1 MSRTESPEIVRA
13 MIASSARHGSIARP
27 AMTTQLP
34 SSIRDLRQSWPRP
47 STPRAIVVIG
57 AGSIVRDA
65 HLPVYQRLGFP
76 VAGIFDVNREGKCA
90 SARRR
95 SAIPRV
101 FDSIDEAASM
111 RDAIF
116 DVAIPPENI
125 ASVLER
131 LPTGA
136 AVLIQKPMG
145 RDLVDARR
153 IVAICRE
160 RKLRAAVNF
169 QLRFAPNMLAI
180 KDALDRGVF
189 GDILDVEVRIN
200 LHTPW
205 NYWAFLKGVPRLE
218 VLMHSIHYLDLIR
231 SLIGEPRGV
240 YCKGVRH
247 PEMPDY
253 ADTRTSI
260 VLDYGDTIRCSL
272 TMNHA
277 HTFGGRYGMSQ
288 LKIEGTRGAAIAKMG
303 VNLNYP
309 AGEPD
314 TLEIATEDAKG
325 WSEIALRGSWF
336 LEAFEGPMS
345 NLQRFVAGE
354 DSKLISTVE
363 DALRTMAV
371 VEACYESSAHG
382 ATPIPS
388 TR

>member
-1 MSRTESPEIVRA
+1 
-13 MIASSARHGSIARP
+13 
-27 AMTTQLP
+27 MTTQLP
-34 SSIRDLRQSWPRP
+34 ASIRDLRQSWPRP
-47 STPRAIVVIG
+47 SAPRPIVVIG

-65 HLPVYQRLGFP
+65 HLPIYQRLGLP
-76 VAGIFDVNREGKCA
+76 VAGIFDVNPKT
-90 SARRR
+90 SAERAAAF
-95 SAIPRV
+95 SIPRV
-101 FDSIDEAASM
+101 FDSLDEAASM
-111 RDAIF
+111 RDVVF
-116 DVAIPPENI
+116 DLAIPPENI

-131 LPTGA
+131 LPLGA
-136 AVLIQKPMG
+136 SVLIQKPMG
-145 RDLVDARR
+145 RDLADARR
-153 IVAICRE
+153 ILSICRQ
-160 RKLRAAVNF
+160 RKLCAAANF
-169 QLRFAPNMLAI
+169 QLRFAPNMLAL
-180 KDALDRGVF
+180 KDALERGVF
-189 GDILDVEVRIN
+189 GDVLDVEVRIT

-247 PEMPDY
+247 PAMPDY
-253 ADTRTSI
+253 SDTRTSI

-277 HTFGGRYGMSQ
+277 HTFGARYAMSQ
-288 LKIEGTRGAAIAKMG
+288 LKIEGTRTAAIAKMG

-314 TLEIATEDAKG
+314 TLEIATEDSNG
-325 WSEIALRGSWF
+325 WSTIALRGSWF

-354 DSKLISTVE
+354 DSNLISTVE
-363 DALRTMAV
+363 DAIRTMAV

-388 TR
+388 NY

>member
-1 MSRTESPEIVRA
+1 
-13 MIASSARHGSIARP
+13 
-27 AMTTQLP
+27 MTTQIP
-34 SSIRDLRQSWPRP
+34 APIRDLRQSWPRP
-47 STPRAIVVIG
+47 SAPKPIVVIG

-65 HLPVYQRLGFP
+65 HLPVYKRLGFP
-76 VAGIFDVNREGKCA
+76 VAGIFDVNPKA
-90 SARRR
+90 SAERAAAF
-95 SAIPRV
+95 AIPRV
-101 FDSIDEAASM
+101 FESIDEAASM
-111 RDAIF
+111 RDVIF

-131 LPTGA
+131 LPSGA
-136 AVLIQKPMG
+136 AVLIQKPLG
-145 RDLVDARR
+145 RDLADARR

-180 KDALDRGVF
+180 SDALGRGVF
-189 GDILDVEVRIN
+189 GDVLDLEVRIN

-240 YCKGVRH
+240 YCKGVSH
-247 PEMPDY
+247 PAMPDY
-253 ADTRTSI
+253 SDTRTSI

-277 HTFGGRYGMSQ
+277 HTFGGRHGMSQ

-309 AGEPD
+309 ASEPD
-314 TLEIATEDAKG
+314 TLEIATENSNG
-325 WSEIALRGSWF
+325 WCDLPLRGSWF

-354 DSKLISTVE
+354 DSKLVSSVE
-363 DALRTMAV
+363 DALHTMAV

-388 TR
+388 VR

>member
-1 MSRTESPEIVRA
+1 
-13 MIASSARHGSIARP
+13 
-27 AMTTQLP
+27 MTTQLAA
-34 SSIRDLRQSWPRP
+34 SVRDLRQSWPRP
-47 STPRAIVVIG
+47 SAPRPIVVIG

-65 HLPVYQRLGFP
+65 HLPVYKRLGFP
-76 VAGIFDVNREGKCA
+76 VAGIFDVNPKT
-90 SARRR
+90 SAERAVAF
-95 SAIPRV
+95 SIPRV
-101 FDSIDEAASM
+101 FESIDEAASM
-111 RDAIF
+111 RDVVF
-116 DVAIPPENI
+116 DVAIPPESI

-131 LPTGA
+131 LPSGA

-145 RDLVDARR
+145 RDLADARR
-153 IVAICRE
+153 IVEICRE
-160 RKLRAAVNF
+160 RKLCAAVNF

-180 KDALDRGVF
+180 KDVLERGVF
-189 GDILDVEVRIN
+189 GDVLDVEVRIN
-200 LHTPW
+200 IRTPW

-247 PEMPDY
+247 PGIPDY
-253 ADTRTSI
+253 SDTRTSI

-314 TLEIATEDAKG
+314 TLETATEDSNG
-325 WSEIALRGSWF
+325 WSAIALRGSWF

-354 DSKLISTVE
+354 DSKLVSGVE

-388 TR
+388 DY

>member
-1 MSRTESPEIVRA
+1 
-13 MIASSARHGSIARP
+13 
-27 AMTTQLP
+27 MTTQLP

-47 STPRAIVVIG
+47 SAPRPIIVIG

-65 HLPVYQRLGFP
+65 HLPTYKRLGFP
-76 VAGIFDVNREGKCA
+76 VAGIFDVNLDAARERTVA
-90 SARRR
+90 FE
-95 SAIPRV
+95 IPRV
-101 FDSIDEAASM
+101 FESIDQAAAT

-116 DVAIPPENI
+116 DVAIPPQNI
-125 ASVLER
+125 ASVIER

-145 RDLVDARR
+145 RDLADARR
-153 IVAICRE
+153 ILAICRE
-160 RKLRAAVNF
+160 RNLRAAVNF
-169 QLRFAPNMLAI
+169 QLRFAPNMLAV
-180 KDALDRGVF
+180 KDALERGVF
-189 GDILDVEVRIN
+189 GELLDVEVRIN

-231 SLIGEPRGV
+231 SLVGEPRGV

-247 PEMPDY
+247 PAMPDY

-277 HTFGGRYGMSQ
+277 HTFGARYGMSQ
-288 LKIEGTRGAAIAKMG
+288 LKLEGTRGAAIAKMG

-314 TLEIATEDAKG
+314 TLEIATDDSGG
-325 WSEIALRGSWF
+325 WREVALRGSWF

-354 DSKLISTVE
+354 DPKLLSGVE
-363 DALRTMAV
+363 DAVRTMAV

-388 TR
+388 NR

>member
-1 MSRTESPEIVRA
+1 
-13 MIASSARHGSIARP
+13 
-27 AMTTQLP
+27 MTTQLP
-34 SSIRDLRQSWPRP
+34 ASIRDLRQSWPRP
-47 STPRAIVVIG
+47 SAPKPIVVIG

-65 HLPVYQRLGFP
+65 HLPVYKRLGFP
-76 VAGIFDVNREGKCA
+76 VAGIFDVNAAASRERA
-90 SARRR
+90 EAF
-95 SAIPRV
+95 AIPRV
-101 FDSIDEAASM
+101 FESLDEATSM
-111 RDAIF
+111 RDAVF

-131 LPTGA
+131 LPSGA
-136 AVLIQKPMG
+136 AVLIQKPLG
-145 RDLVDARR
+145 RDLADARR

-160 RKLRAAVNF
+160 RRLRAAVNF
-169 QLRFAPNMLAI
+169 QLRFAPNMLAV
-180 KDALDRGVF
+180 KDALERGLF
-189 GDILDVEVRIN
+189 GDVLDVEVRIN

-247 PEMPDY
+247 PGMTDY

-277 HTFGGRYGMSQ
+277 HTFGGRHEMSQ
-288 LKIEGTRGAAIAKMG
+288 LKLEGTRGAAIAKMG

-314 TLEIATEDAKG
+314 TLELATEASKG
-325 WSEIALRGSWF
+325 WSPVALRGSWF

-345 NLQRFVAGE
+345 NLQRSAAGE
-354 DSKLISTVE
+354 DSKLVSAVE
-363 DALRTMAV
+363 DALNTMAV

-382 ATPIPS
+382 ATPVPS
-388 TR
+388 TH

>member
-1 MSRTESPEIVRA
+1 MVRA
-13 MIASSARHGSIARP
+13 MIASSAPHGSIARP

-34 SSIRDLRQSWPRP
+34 ASIRDLRQSWPRP
-47 STPRAIVVIG
+47 SAPKPIVVIG

-65 HLPVYQRLGFP
+65 HLPAYERLGFP
-76 VAGIFDVNREGKCA
+76 VAGIFDVNPKA
-90 SARRR
+90 SAERAAAF
-95 SAIPRV
+95 AIPRV
-101 FDSIDEAASM
+101 FESIDEAASM
-111 RDAIF
+111 RDVVF
-116 DVAIPPENI
+116 DVAIPPESI
-125 ASVLER
+125 ADVLER
-131 LPTGA
+131 LPSGA
-136 AVLIQKPMG
+136 AVLIQKPLG
-145 RDLVDARR
+145 RDLADARR

-169 QLRFAPNMLAI
+169 QLRFAPNMLAVR
-180 KDALDRGVF
+180 DALERGVF
-189 GDILDVEVRIN
+189 GEVLDIEVRIN

-218 VLMHSIHYLDLIR
+218 VLMHSIHYIDLIR

-247 PEMPDY
+247 PGMPDFS
-253 ADTRTSI
+253 DTRSSI

-288 LKIEGTRGAAIAKMG
+288 LKMEGTRGAAIAKMG

-314 TLEIATEDAKG
+314 TLEIATEDPNG
-325 WSEIALRGSWF
+325 WYDLPLRGSWF

-345 NLQRFVAGE
+345 NLQRFAAGE
-354 DSKLISTVE
+354 DSKLVSSVE

-371 VEACYESSAHG
+371 VEACYESSARG

-388 TR
+388 MR

>member
-1 MSRTESPEIVRA
+1 
-13 MIASSARHGSIARP
+13 
-27 AMTTQLP
+27 MTTQLP
-34 SSIRDLRQSWPRP
+34 ASIRDLRDSWPRP
-47 STPRAIVVIG
+47 SAPRPIVVIG

-65 HLPVYQRLGFP
+65 HLPIYKRLGFP
-76 VAGIFDVNREGKCA
+76 VAGIFDMNPKA
-90 SARRR
+90 SAERAAAF
-95 SAIPRV
+95 AIPRV
-101 FDSIDEAASM
+101 FESIDEAASM
-111 RDAIF
+111 RDVVF
-116 DVAIPPENI
+116 DVAIPPNNI

-131 LPTGA
+131 LPAGA

-145 RDLVDARR
+145 RDLADARR

-160 RKLRAAVNF
+160 RKLCAAVNF
-169 QLRFAPNMLAI
+169 QLRFAPNMLTV
-180 KDALDRGVF
+180 KDALERGVF
-189 GDILDVEVRIN
+189 GDLLDVEVRIN

-205 NYWAFLKGVPRLE
+205 NYWAFLKGVPRVE

-231 SLIGEPRGV
+231 SLVGEPRGV

-247 PEMPDY
+247 PAMPDY
-253 ADTRTSI
+253 SDTRTSI

-288 LKIEGTRGAAIAKMG
+288 LKIEGMRGAAIAKMG

-314 TLEIATEDAKG
+314 TLEIATEDSNG
-325 WSEIALRGSWF
+325 WSAIALRGSWF

-354 DSKLISTVE
+354 DSKLVSGVE

-388 TR
+388 D

>member
-1 MSRTESPEIVRA
+1 
-13 MIASSARHGSIARP
+13 
-27 AMTTQLP
+27 MTTQLP

-47 STPRAIVVIG
+47 SAPKPIVVIG

-76 VAGIFDVNREGKCA
+76 VAGIFDVNPKA
-90 SARRR
+90 SAERAAAF
-95 SAIPRV
+95 AIPRV
-101 FDSIDEAASM
+101 FESIDEAASM
-111 RDAIF
+111 RDVIY
-116 DVAIPPENI
+116 DVALPPENI
-125 ASVLER
+125 ADVLQR
-131 LPTGA
+131 LPSGA
-136 AVLIQKPMG
+136 AVLIQKPLG
-145 RDLVDARR
+145 RDLADARR

-160 RKLRAAVNF
+160 RKMRPAVNF
-169 QLRFAPNMLAI
+169 QLRFAPNMLAVR
-180 KDALDRGVF
+180 DALDRGVF
-189 GDILDVEVRIN
+189 GDVLDVEVRIN

-247 PEMPDY
+247 PAMPDY
-253 ADTRTSI
+253 SDTRTSI
-260 VLDYGDTIRCSL
+260 VLDYGDAIRCSL

-314 TLEIATEDAKG
+314 TLEIATEDSNG
-325 WSEIALRGSWF
+325 WCDLLLRGSWF

-345 NLQRFVAGE
+345 NLQRFSAGE
-354 DSKLISTVE
+354 DSKLVSSVD

-388 TR
+388 AR

>member
-1 MSRTESPEIVRA
+1 M
-13 MIASSARHGSIARP
+13 
-27 AMTTQLP
+27 
-34 SSIRDLRQSWPRP
+34 
-47 STPRAIVVIG
+47 IG

-65 HLPVYQRLGFP
+65 HLPIYKRLGFP
-76 VAGIFDVNREGKCA
+76 VAGIFDLNPKAARERA
-90 SARRR
+90 DAFS
-95 SAIPRV
+95 IPRV
-101 FDSIDEAASM
+101 FESIDEAASM
-111 RDAIF
+111 RDVVF
-116 DVAIPPENI
+116 DVAIPPANI

-131 LPTGA
+131 LPSGA
-136 AVLIQKPMG
+136 AVLIQKPLG
-145 RDLVDARR
+145 RDLADARQ
-153 IVAICRE
+153 IVAICRD

-169 QLRFAPNMLAI
+169 QLRFAPNMLAV
-180 KDALDRGVF
+180 KDALERGVF
-189 GDILDVEVRIN
+189 GDVLDVEVRIN

-247 PEMPDY
+247 PGMPDY
-253 ADTRTSI
+253 SDTRTSI

-277 HTFGGRYGMSQ
+277 HTFGARHEVSQ
-288 LKIEGTRGAAIAKMG
+288 IKLEGTRGAAIAKMG

-309 AGEPD
+309 AGERD
-314 TLEIATEDAKG
+314 TLEIASEDTKG
-325 WSEIALRGSWF
+325 WSDTPLRGSWF

-345 NLQRFVAGE
+345 NLQRLAASE
-354 DSKLISTVE
+354 DSKLVSGVE

-388 TR
+388 TP

>member
-1 MSRTESPEIVRA
+1 MVRA

-34 SSIRDLRQSWPRP
+34 ASIRDLRQSWPRP
-47 STPRAIVVIG
+47 STPKPIVVIG

-65 HLPVYQRLGFP
+65 HLPVYKRLGFS
-76 VAGIFDVNREGKCA
+76 VAGIFDVNPKA
-90 SARRR
+90 SAE
-95 SAIPRV
+95 SAVAFAIPRV
-101 FDSIDEAASM
+101 FESIDEAAST
-111 RDAIF
+111 RGAIF

-131 LPTGA
+131 LPSGA
-136 AVLIQKPMG
+136 AVLIQKPLG
-145 RDLVDARR
+145 RDLADALR

-169 QLRFAPNMLAI
+169 QLRFAPNMLAVRE
-180 KDALDRGVF
+180 ALERGVV

-247 PEMPDY
+247 PAMPDY
-253 ADTRTSI
+253 SDTRTSI

-277 HTFGGRYGMSQ
+277 HTFGGRFGMSQ
-288 LKIEGTRGAAIAKMG
+288 LKIEGTRGAAIARMG

-314 TLEIATEDAKG
+314 TLEFATEDSNG
-325 WSEIALRGSWF
+325 WSAVALRGSWF

-354 DSKLISTVE
+354 DTKLVSGVE
-363 DALRTMAV
+363 DAVRTMAV

-388 TR
+388 GH

>member
-1 MSRTESPEIVRA
+1 M
-13 MIASSARHGSIARP
+13 
-27 AMTTQLP
+27 
-34 SSIRDLRQSWPRP
+34 PRP
-47 STPRAIVVIG
+47 IVVIG

-76 VAGIFDVNREGKCA
+76 VVGIFDVNPKAARERVA
-90 SARRR
+90 AFS
-95 SAIPRV
+95 IPRV
-101 FDSIDEAASM
+101 FETIDEAASI
-111 RDAIF
+111 RDAVF
-116 DVAIPPENI
+116 DVAIPPQNI
-125 ASVLER
+125 AGVLER
-131 LPTGA
+131 LPSGA
-136 AVLIQKPMG
+136 SVLIQKPMG
-145 RDLVDARR
+145 RDLADARR

-160 RKLRAAVNF
+160 RRLSAAVNF
-169 QLRFAPNMLAI
+169 QLRFAPNMLAV

-189 GDILDVEVRIN
+189 GEVLDVEVRIN

-205 NYWAFLKGVPRLE
+205 NYWAFLKGAPRLE

-231 SLIGEPRGV
+231 LLIGEPRGV
-240 YCKGVRH
+240 YCKGVRD
-247 PEMPDY
+247 PAMPDY
-253 ADTRTSI
+253 SDTRTSI

-277 HTFGGRYGMSQ
+277 HTFGTRHEMSQ
-288 LKIEGTRGAAIAKMG
+288 LKLEGTRGAAIAKMG

-314 TLEIATEDAKG
+314 TLEMATEDSNG
-325 WSEIALRGSWF
+325 WSEIAVRGSWF
-336 LEAFEGPMS
+336 LEAFESPMS

-354 DSKLISTVE
+354 DSKLISSVD
-363 DALRTMAV
+363 DALGTMAV

>member
-1 MSRTESPEIVRA
+1 
-13 MIASSARHGSIARP
+13 
-27 AMTTQLP
+27 MTTQIP
-34 SSIRDLRQSWPRP
+34 PPIRDLRQSWPRP
-47 STPRAIVVIG
+47 SAPKSIVAIG
-57 AGSIVRDA
+57 AGSIFRDA
-65 HLPVYQRLGFP
+65 HLPVYKRLGFP
-76 VAGIFDVNREGKCA
+76 VAGIFDVNSKA
-90 SARRR
+90 SAERAAAF
-95 SAIPRV
+95 AIPRV
-101 FDSIDEAASM
+101 FESIDEAASM

-125 ASVLER
+125 GNVLER
-131 LPTGA
+131 LPSGA
-136 AVLIQKPMG
+136 AVLIQKPLG

-160 RKLRAAVNF
+160 RNLRAALNF
-169 QLRFAPNMLAI
+169 QLRFAPNMLAVR
-180 KDALDRGVF
+180 DALERGVF
-189 GDILDVEVRIN
+189 GDVLDVEVRIN

-247 PEMPDY
+247 PAMPDY
-253 ADTRTSI
+253 SDTRTSI

-277 HTFGGRYGMSQ
+277 HTFGVRYGMSQ

-314 TLEIATEDAKG
+314 TLEIATEDSKS
-325 WSEIALRGSWF
+325 WSAIALRGSWF

-354 DSKLISTVE
+354 DSKLVSSVA
-363 DALRTMAV
+363 DALHTMAV

-388 TR
+388 VR

>member
-1 MSRTESPEIVRA
+1 
-13 MIASSARHGSIARP
+13 
-27 AMTTQLP
+27 
-34 SSIRDLRQSWPRP
+34 
-47 STPRAIVVIG
+47 VIG

-65 HLPVYQRLGFP
+65 HLPVYKRLGFA
-76 VAGIFDVNREGKCA
+76 VAGIFDVNSKA
-90 SARRR
+90 SHERAAAF
-95 SAIPRV
+95 AIPRV
-101 FDSIDEAASM
+101 FESIDEAASM
-111 RDAIF
+111 RDVVF
-116 DVAIPPENI
+116 DVAIPPQNI

-131 LPTGA
+131 LPSGT

-145 RDLVDARR
+145 RDLNDARR

-160 RKLRAAVNF
+160 RRLSAAVNF
-169 QLRFAPNMLAI
+169 QLRFAPNMLAAR
-180 KDALDRGVF
+180 DALERGVL
-189 GDILDVEVRIN
+189 GEVLDVEVRIN

-247 PEMPDY
+247 PAMPDY
-253 ADTRTSI
+253 SDTRTSI

-277 HTFGGRYGMSQ
+277 HTFGGQHEMSQ
-288 LKIEGTRGAAIAKMG
+288 LKLEGTRGAAIAKMG

-314 TLEIATEDAKG
+314 MLKIASEDSKG

-354 DSKLISTVE
+354 DPKLVSGVE
-363 DALRTMAV
+363 DAIRTMAL
-371 VEACYESSAHG
+371 VEACYESSARG

-388 TR
+388 TD

>member
-1 MSRTESPEIVRA
+1 MVRA

-27 AMTTQLP
+27 AMTTQL
-34 SSIRDLRQSWPRP
+34 SAWIRDLRQSWPRP
-47 STPRAIVVIG
+47 SAPRPIVVIG

-65 HLPVYQRLGFP
+65 HLPVYKRLGFP
-76 VAGIFDVNREGKCA
+76 VAGIFDVNPKA
-90 SARRR
+90 SAERAAAF
-95 SAIPRV
+95 AIPRV
-101 FDSIDEAASM
+101 FESIDEAASM
-111 RDAIF
+111 RDVVF
-116 DVAIPPENI
+116 DVSIPPENI
-125 ASVLER
+125 GSALER
-131 LPTGA
+131 LPRSA

-145 RDLVDARR
+145 RDLADARR

-160 RKLRAAVNF
+160 RRLRAAVNF

-180 KDALDRGVF
+180 KDALERGVF
-189 GDILDVEVRIN
+189 GEVLDVEVRIN

-247 PEMPDY
+247 PGMPDHS
-253 ADTRTSI
+253 DTRTSI

-314 TLEIATEDAKG
+314 TLEIANEDAKG
-325 WSEIALRGSWF
+325 WSDIALRGSWF

-345 NLQRFVAGE
+345 NLQRFVARE
-354 DSKLISTVE
+354 DSKLVSGVD

>member
-1 MSRTESPEIVRA
+1 

-27 AMTTQLP
+27 AMTTEIP
-34 SSIRDLRQSWPRP
+34 TPIRDLRQSWPRP
-47 STPRAIVVIG
+47 SAPKPIVVIG

-76 VAGIFDVNREGKCA
+76 VAGIFDVNPKV
-90 SARRR
+90 SAERAAAF
-95 SAIPRV
+95 AIPRV
-101 FDSIDEAASM
+101 FEWLDEAASM
-111 RDAIF
+111 REVVF
-116 DVAIPPENI
+116 DIAIPPENI

-131 LPTGA
+131 LPPGA
-136 AVLIQKPMG
+136 AVLIQKPLG
-145 RDLVDARR
+145 RDFADARR

-160 RKLRAAVNF
+160 RTLRAAVNF

-180 KDALDRGVF
+180 KDALERGVF
-189 GDILDVEVRIN
+189 GDVLDVEVRIN

-247 PEMPDY
+247 PAMPDY
-253 ADTRTSI
+253 SDTRTSI

-288 LKIEGTRGAAIAKMG
+288 LKIEGTRAAAIAKMG

-309 AGEPD
+309 EGEPD
-314 TLEIATEDAKG
+314 TLEIATEDSDG
-325 WSEIALRGSWF
+325 WDAIALRGSWF

-345 NLQRFVAGE
+345 NLQRFVGGE
-354 DSKLISTVE
+354 DSKLISSVE

-382 ATPIPS
+382 TTPIPS
-388 TR
+388 VR